1 MDINKEKILKSV
13 ISSSITNIEN
23 MIEGK
28 DLINNKKINKDFVN
42 LNNNK
47 YRKLVS
53 SFIGNHFDRYNFD
66 NDFSYIFNKKA
77 KDIDYKKYL
86 KNFKRYGFV
95 ILDTILP
102 NDIVDDMVNS
112 LLKINFENKPVNL
125 QKKSSDISW
134 AKFPGEIAKIDFCN
148 KLLHDG
154 FLLKF
159 ASLYFK
165 ANPVISSNMFWKTDK
180 LVDKQDS
187 TQLFHQDVD
196 DIMHFKVFI
205 YLNDIDSLEDGAHR
219 YIKGSIK
226 NIDENVDYKPRCK
239 LPEDYANKKYGDDI
253 VHHIGK
259 KGTIII
265 EDTWGY
271 HAGTPIKN
279 KDSRLLYQIT
289 FGISTFPLQEGVC
302 NGFFDGRYIV
312 KDDFMKKYP
321 ITYMFI
327 ND

>member
-1 MDINKEKILKSV
+1 MDFKKENILKNL
-13 ISSSITNIEN
+13 ISTSIKNIEN
-23 MIEGK
+23 IIDKKE
-28 DLINNKKINKDFVN
+28 LINNKQFIKDFVS

-47 YRKLVS
+47 YRKMVS
-53 SFIGNHFDRYNFD
+53 SFIGNHFERYNFD
-66 NDFSYIFNKKA
+66 DEFSYIFNKKA
-77 KDIDYKKYL
+77 KDINYKKYL
-86 KNFKRYGFV
+86 KDFKKNGFI

-102 NDIVDDMVNS
+102 TNIVDDMINS
-112 LLKINFENKPVNL
+112 LLKIKFEKKLNTH
-125 QKKSSDISW
+125 KKSIDISW
-134 AKFPGEIAKIDFCN
+134 AKFPGEIAKIDFAN
-148 KLLHDG
+148 KLIKDG

-165 ANPVISSNMFWKTDK
+165 ANPVVLSNMFWKTDK
-180 LVDKQDS
+180 MNDKQDS

-205 YLNDIDSLEDGAHR
+205 YLNDIDSLDDGAHR
-219 YIKGSIK
+219 YIKGSIPK
-226 NIDENVDYKPRCK
+226 IDENVDYKPRSK
-239 LPEDYANKKYGDDI
+239 LSEDYANKKYGDNI
-253 VHHIGK
+253 IYHIGK

-289 FGISTFPLQEGVC
+289 FGVSTFPLQEGIC
-302 NGFFDGRYIV
+302 NGFYDGNYIV

-321 ITYMFI
+321 ITYMFVK
-327 ND
+327 D